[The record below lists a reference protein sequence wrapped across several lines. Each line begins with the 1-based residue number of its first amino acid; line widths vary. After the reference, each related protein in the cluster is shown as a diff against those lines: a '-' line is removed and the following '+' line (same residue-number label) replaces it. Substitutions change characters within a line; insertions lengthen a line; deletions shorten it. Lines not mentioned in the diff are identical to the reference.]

1 MALPASQRRAED
13 AVQYRVFLLTPHGGQ
28 GDPPPPETEAK
39 LRGCLERVRGALAP
53 LVCGYIWQEQRFAL
67 RVRPGRD
74 GIPAHLYG
82 QTTFGDNVE
91 DEWFVVFL
99 VREITRLI
107 PEAVAWLEDTDGQF
121 LLIEAAHHLPRWL
134 NPDTS
139 ENRVFF
145 YRGEL
150 HILPLPRTP
159 GDVGRLPVGTPS
171 VESALA
177 LLAQR
182 GHDFLADEPI
192 RRAVGKRIDGYP
204 GRARES
210 EHRARCVLPLGVA
223 GVLRRRPGLVAP
235 AVRAFYLREPGDLRA
250 CRSFRTFPPGASVLA
265 LVTFTR
271 CLYAQLSQQRFDP
284 DRRSGFQLPPPSDP
298 TYREHSLGMK
308 LAHGFEILCSRCAL
322 PPGDTGSERPV
333 SSDPRWQTFRQS
345 LVDGGYFKGELQ
357 GSRRYR
363 ELLQAAETYFTQ
375 SLSEPASDEVQPGEE
390 VLLVLREVTLSEEE
404 LRHKEETLPPDDDDS
419 WMDLTPDQLDH
430 MLEEKEASCKRMNG
444 RGGARERKQKERKE
458 VPGEEPR
465 GEDSYDLSAVA
476 SSMKAFISKVSSLE
490 GAELPRLE
498 DERPVRLDVDAFMA
512 ALHKLTGPV
521 MNEEGADRSGS
532 DDGASDDDD
541 DDDDDDLDW
550 DDCDDGDDAEEWEG
564 DDGGA
569 GGGVT
574 GLNDLKGLRDYMEQM
589 DRELAATN
597 VGKSFER
604 QPPAQQQRR
613 GTVGGPAG
621 VHRGQPHTGTARG
634 PGDHRDAS
642 DNPRAASSVGADDL
656 RPVDVDLNLVK
667 NLLESFSSQDGL
679 AGPASTLLHSMGLR
693 LPHDSRDDDPS

>member
-192 RRAVGKRIDGYP
+192 RRAVGKRIDGWP
-204 GRARES
+204 TPEAAFLEPLS
-210 EHRARCVLPLGVA
+210 HRCSKHLNVTAT
-223 GVLRRRPGLVAP
+223 LVCTLNNYTLFSITFISCLFTRSAIQ
-235 AVRAFYLREPGDLRA
+235 LREQTVFSA
-250 CRSFRTFPPGASVLA
+250 HIPPRVPRGQ
-265 LVTFTR
+265 VTFTR

-375 SLSEPASDEVQPGEE
+375 SLSEPASSLTKGPGEE

-430 MLEEKEASCKRMNG
+430 HA
-444 RGGARERKQKERKE
+444 GGEKERKE

-490 GAELPRLE
+490 GAELPR
-498 DERPVRLDVDAFMA
+498 
-512 ALHKLTGPV
+512 
-521 MNEEGADRSGS
+521 
-532 DDGASDDDD
+532 
-541 DDDDDDLDW
+541 
-550 DDCDDGDDAEEWEG
+550 
-564 DDGGA
+564 
-569 GGGVT
+569 
-574 GLNDLKGLRDYMEQM
+574 
-589 DRELAATN
+589 
-597 VGKSFER
+597 
-604 QPPAQQQRR
+604 
-613 GTVGGPAG
+613 
-621 VHRGQPHTGTARG
+621 
-634 PGDHRDAS
+634 
-642 DNPRAASSVGADDL
+642 
-656 RPVDVDLNLVK
+656 
-667 NLLESFSSQDGL
+667 
-679 AGPASTLLHSMGLR
+679 
-693 LPHDSRDDDPS
+693 